1 MSNYYTSIL
10 ILSWMSLF
18 TLCILV
24 WENNRIQKSD
34 KWIFYLTYALIAL
47 SALAEWTG
55 LKLGGKEDV
64 PMGVIRFVKMAD
76 YILTP
81 LAGGAIIGQIKI
93 RNIWHKILAAIVCL
107 NTLFQIISAFTGW
120 MVKVD
125 EHNNYTHGPLYIVYV
140 VMYIMILLI
149 VIIEFNIYGK
159 SFSKSNRRSL
169 YAILLLL
176 FTGIGIQEVLGGEHR
191 TAYLTLT
198 MAATMIFIHY
208 VEYSQLKS
216 DERIKEQQVAITTD
230 SLTGVLSRY
239 AYSHTMMEYN
249 GKGRLPEDF
258 AVFLIDINGLK
269 HVNDTMS
276 HAAGD
281 ELIRGAAKCIQ
292 ETFDEFDKIFRIGG
306 DEFVVFTKMNRSEAE
321 QALNRLSETTSAWK
335 GNKVKKLSVSA
346 GFALSSEHAGMLP
359 EELTREADSEMYIA
373 KTAYYLKYG
382 IERSRH

>member
-1 MSNYYTSIL
+1 MLDYYTSII

-64 PMGVIRFVKMAD
+64 PRGVIRFVKMTD

-93 RNIWHKILAAIVCL
+93 RNIWHKILAGVICL
-107 NTLFQIISAFTGW
+107 NVVFQIISAFTGW

-125 EHNNYTHGPLYIVYV
+125 EHNNYTHGPLYMVYV
-140 VMYIMILLI
+140 VMYVIILLI
-149 VIIEFNIYGK
+149 VIIEFIIYGK
-159 SFSKSNRRSL
+159 SFSKSNRISL
-169 YAILLLL
+169 HAILLLL

-208 VEYSQLKS
+208 AEYSQLKS

-249 GKGRLPEDF
+249 VKGRLPEDF

-276 HAAGD
+276 HSAGD

-292 ETFDEFDKIFRIGG
+292 KTFDEFDKIFRIGG

-359 EELTREADSEMYIA
+359 EELTREADREMYIA
-373 KTAYYLKYG
+373 KSAYYLKYG

>member
-1 MSNYYTSIL
+1 MSDYYTSII

-55 LKLGGKEDV
+55 LKLCGKEDV
-64 PMGVIRFVKMAD
+64 PRGVIRFVKMAD

-81 LAGGAIIGQIKI
+81 LAGGAIIEQIKI
-93 RNIWHKILAAIVCL
+93 RNIWHKILAGVICL
-107 NTLFQIISAFTGW
+107 NVVFQIISAFTGW

-125 EHNNYTHGPLYIVYV
+125 EHNNYTHGPLYMVYV
-140 VMYIMILLI
+140 VMYVIILLI
-149 VIIEFNIYGK
+149 VIIEFIIYGK
-159 SFSKSNRRSL
+159 SFSKSNRLSL
-169 YAILLLL
+169 RAILLLL
-176 FTGIGIQEVLGGEHR
+176 FTGIGIQEVFGGEHR

-208 VEYSQLKS
+208 AEYSQLKS

-276 HAAGD
+276 HSAGD

-292 ETFDEFDKIFRIGG
+292 ETFDELDKIFRIGG

-359 EELTREADSEMYIA
+359 EELTREADREMYIA
-373 KTAYYLKYG
+373 KSAYYLKYG